1 MAGGL
6 ENRSPPANFYRD
18 ANGDIRW
25 WDGARWTEHTQAPP
39 ANEQARGRWSL
50 GRPSALVLSALVLL
64 VAAAGAVYLV
74 TRDEP
79 SEATPSEISE
89 SQPAASDEEAV
100 KAAFSRFVALA
111 ASGRRRQACEMVAPS
126 ALQWTLPGESCEDI
140 LLPDI
145 WGQMTL
151 TNLTVSGDTALIVT
165 DEYKGAL
172 EMKRVGDEWM
182 LTKME

>member
-6 ENRSPPANFYRD
+6 ENRSPPAGFYRD

-25 WDGARWTEHTQAPP
+25 WDGAQWTEHIQAPP
-39 ANEQARGRWSL
+39 ANEKARGRWSL
-50 GRPSALVLSALVLL
+50 GKPSALILSVLLLL
-64 VAAAGAVYLV
+64 VAVTGAAYLV

-79 SEATPSEISE
+79 SEATQSEIAG
-89 SQPAASDEEAV
+89 SQPAASDEEV
-100 KAAFSRFVALA
+100 VEAAFNRFVALA
-111 ASGRRRQACEMVAPS
+111 ASGRRQKACEMVAPS

-140 LLPDI
+140 MLPDV

-165 DEYKGAL
+165 DEYKGAF
-172 EMKRVGDEWM
+172 EMKRVGDEWI
-182 LTKME
+182 LTKIA